1 MAHYELIVIGAGP
14 GGYEAALHAAKLGKK
29 VAVVEKR
36 EAGGTCL
43 NRGCIPTKTLLHSS
57 QIFHDAKHGA
67 HAGIHTDDIRADMT
81 EIFAYKREISQKL
94 SSGIESLFK
103 TAKIDFLRGT
113 ALITAPGAVRV
124 TDAEGGANDY
134 TCDDILIATGSV
146 PSRPPIPGL
155 EFAMTSD
162 ELLEGCDHLY
172 RSIVIIGGGVIG
184 RLVAGGGSCGGRL
197 FFTAQPAR
205 HAAGFQRIRSILVT
219 DECQGKSQ
227 GNKGKNIQK
236 GIGALLGVLFK
247 FFCRKGSGRNGSR
260 GGSRIQ
266 ADGGLRKLRGSHPCT
281 GRSQGNGRG
290 RCCGSHRSGG
300 GAKGN
305 RLQAAAKLDPS
316 SQAGRAERNGRSGSC
331 GRSSRRGCSGHGRRG
346 RRYGRLGYGR
356 RCRSRRRSGRRRST
370 ARNGGGW
377 WITHIGKNS
386 CAER

>member
-14 GGYEAALHAAKLGKK
+14 GGYEAALHAAKLSKK

-146 PSRPPIPGL
+146 PPADSR
-155 EFAMTSD
+155 T
-162 ELLEGCDHLY
+162 
-172 RSIVIIGGGVIG
+172 
-184 RLVAGGGSCGGRL
+184 
-197 FFTAQPAR
+197 
-205 HAAGFQRIRSILVT
+205 
-219 DECQGKSQ
+219 
-227 GNKGKNIQK
+227 
-236 GIGALLGVLFK
+236 
-247 FFCRKGSGRNGSR
+247 
-260 GGSRIQ
+260 
-266 ADGGLRKLRGSHPCT
+266 
-281 GRSQGNGRG
+281 
-290 RCCGSHRSGG
+290 
-300 GAKGN
+300 
-305 RLQAAAKLDPS
+305 
-316 SQAGRAERNGRSGSC
+316 
-331 GRSSRRGCSGHGRRG
+331 
-346 RRYGRLGYGR
+346 
-356 RCRSRRRSGRRRST
+356 
-370 ARNGGGW
+370 
-377 WITHIGKNS
+377 
-386 CAER
+386 